1 MGNQT
6 TEKLLRGGENER
18 IAFVRFTNSLEAVGK
33 AVCALL
39 NSLGGSVLVGV
50 TDSGNPSGS
59 LSKAQADQVRGFLHE
74 SIAPHALFTVSVDD
88 VQGGS
93 VLVVDVPAGQD
104 VPYVFDGTVYVRSRS
119 RTARANA
126 KAIRTMIEKRATETD
141 RWERRLTPGLE
152 IGDMSPTLIRRTVEN
167 ATNKRGFVFQNPKD
181 IASVLSDLGLMRY
194 GQLTNGADV
203 LFDERVAIRHPQTRL
218 RAVRYETDKGG
229 SYLDDQLFEGSAFSL
244 LERAMAFVRRS
255 TSVVASFPS
264 ESLIRDVKP
273 QYPFNAI
280 REGLVNALVHRDY
293 ASYSGSVSVYIYPNR
308 IEIWNSGSLPEGI
321 RERDLRRESHRSV
334 LVNPD
339 ISHIFY
345 LHQLMERVG
354 RGTYMIVKECE
365 QMGAQTPSWRQQG
378 GGVQLTIYASTG
390 ADVLVKAL
398 NERQIAALS
407 ELGKRQS
414 IRSAE
419 YAERFGGSVTERQV
433 RRDLS
438 ELDELGF
445 LKREGSGPST
455 VYVRTAKQLESGH
468 PDMSMSGQDPD
479 TK

>member
-1 MGNQT
+1 MDNQT
-6 TEKLLRGGENER
+6 TEKLLRNGENER
-18 IAFVRFTNSLEAVGK
+18 IEFVRFTNSLEAVGK

-39 NSLGGSVLVGV
+39 NNLGGSGSVLVGV
-50 TDSGNPSGS
+50 TDSGNPTGS
-59 LSKAQADQVRGFLHE
+59 LSEAQADQVRGFLHE

-93 VLVVDVPAGQD
+93 VLVVDVPSGQD
-104 VPYVFDGTVYVRSRS
+104 VPYVFDGTVYVRSGS
-119 RTARANA
+119 RTVRAEA
-126 KAIRTMIEKRATETD
+126 EAIRTMVDKHATETD
-141 RWERRLTPGLE
+141 RWERRFSPGLE
-152 IGDMSPTLIRRTVEN
+152 IGDLSSPLIRQTVEN

-181 IASVLSDLGLMRY
+181 TVSVLSNLGLMRY

-203 LFDERVAIRHPQTRL
+203 LFGERVAIRHPQTRL
-218 RAVRYETDKGG
+218 RAVRYETNKGG
-229 SYLDDQLFEGSAFSL
+229 SYLDDQLFEGPAFSL
-244 LERAMAFVRRS
+244 LESAVAFVRRS
-255 TSVVASFPS
+255 TSIVADFPS
-264 ESLIRDVKP
+264 ESLTRDVRP

-293 ASYSGSVSVYIYPNR
+293 ASYSGSVSLYVYPNR

-321 RERDLRRESHRSV
+321 RARDLHRESHRSV

-345 LHQLMERVG
+345 LHELMERVG
-354 RGTYMIVKECE
+354 RGTYMIVKECKRL
-365 QMGAQTPSWRQQG
+365 GAKSPSWSQEG

-390 ADVLVKAL
+390 TDISAKTL

-407 ELGKRQS
+407 ELEEDKS
-414 IRSAE
+414 IRSSE
-419 YAERFGGSVTERQV
+419 YAKRFGRGVTERQV

-438 ELDELGF
+438 QLDKLGF

-468 PDMSMSGQDPD
+468 VR
-479 TK
+479 T